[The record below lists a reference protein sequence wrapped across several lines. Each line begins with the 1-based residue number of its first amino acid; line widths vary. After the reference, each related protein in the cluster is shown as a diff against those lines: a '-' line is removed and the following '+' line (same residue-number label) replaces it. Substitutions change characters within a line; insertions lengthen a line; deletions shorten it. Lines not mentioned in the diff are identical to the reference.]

1 MRNINFSGS
10 LSDFKKSIGMPTGKE
25 SPKPTYPEG
34 FTPYPEGFTPFP
46 PGFTPNA
53 SVPVQQGTRVK
64 APRML
69 NEDPGNIRRMQDRRA
84 MFSDIIHYSITNGFD
99 ALRVEAE
106 NKEMKV
112 AHNIMRGRKNVGK
125 GPNKGK

>member
-25 SPKPTYPEG
+25 SPEPTYPEG
-34 FTPYPEGFTPFP
+34 FTPYPKGFTPFP

-84 MFSDIIHYSITNGFD
+84 MFSDIVHYSITNGFD

>member
-10 LSDFKKSIGMPTGKE
+10 LSDFKKSIGMPSGKE
-25 SPKPTYPEG
+25 SPEPTYPEG
-34 FTPYPEGFTPFP
+34 FTPYPK
-46 PGFTPNA
+46 GFTPNEQ
-53 SVPVQQGTRVK
+53 VPVQPGTRVK

-69 NEDPGNIRRMQDRRA
+69 NEDPNNIRRMQDRRA
-84 MFSDIIHYSITNGFD
+84 MFSDIIHYSIVNNYPE
-99 ALRVEAE
+99 LREAAE
-106 NKEMKV
+106 GKEMKV

>member
-1 MRNINFSGS
+1 VALARPETQNPKCNP
-10 LSDFKKSIGMPTGKE
+10 KSRSQPH
-25 SPKPTYPEG
+25 
-34 FTPYPEGFTPFP
+34 
-46 PGFTPNA
+46 
-53 SVPVQQGTRVK
+53 
-64 APRML
+64 
-69 NEDPGNIRRMQDRRA
+69 EDPGNVRRMQDRRA

-112 AHNIMRGRKNVGK
+112 AHNLMRARKNVGK